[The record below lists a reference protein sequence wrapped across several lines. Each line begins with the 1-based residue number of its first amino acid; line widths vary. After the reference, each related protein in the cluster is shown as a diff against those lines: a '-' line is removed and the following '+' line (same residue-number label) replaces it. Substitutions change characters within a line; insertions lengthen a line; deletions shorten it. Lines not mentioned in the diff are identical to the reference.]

1 MPDRELDAW
10 LAEHLFGLVGC
21 TFDEC
26 REAAEERKHYHY
38 PGHGWGSWKRADRYS
53 STGDGM
59 LQVLEG
65 MRERGFEGKCGIS
78 LEQHGYQRWGSF
90 FDGEHDGPRGEAEAA
105 TLPLAVALAAK
116 ATLEAARPI
125 PVDGGL

>member
-1 MPDRELDAW
+1 MPERELDAY

-26 REAAEERKHYHY
+26 REAAEERDHYHY

-59 LQVLEG
+59 LLVLEA
-65 MRERGFEGKCGIS
+65 MRERWSWTAELSEDTDGKW
-78 LEQHGYQRWGSF
+78 RVM
-90 FDGEHDGPRGEAEAA
+90 FDNNSDDHECVAD

-116 ATLEAARPI
+116 AALEAARP
-125 PVDGGL
+125 

>member
-1 MPDRELDAW
+1 MPERELDAY

-26 REAAEERKHYHY
+26 REAAEERDHYHY

-59 LQVLEG
+59 LLVLEALRARG
-65 MRERGFEGKCGIS
+65 YVVDVFGNPDTWIALGGGGARHEPTHHRPRNIVRERPASRRPRCQS
-78 LEQHGYQRWGSF
+78 RPRSRPPLERTH
-90 FDGEHDGPRGEAEAA
+90 P
-105 TLPLAVALAAK
+105 
-116 ATLEAARPI
+116 
-125 PVDGGL
+125 